1 MKIFSRLFRIILIG
15 FAAAALGLRAGADV
29 TLPHF
34 FGDNM
39 VLQQGQ
45 HVPVWGWAAPGEEV
59 TVEFAGQSRS
69 TTADKA
75 GNWKVRLNPLAVSA
89 APADLIV
96 AGANRIVLTN
106 ILVGEV
112 WLCSGQSNMEKPIG
126 AQRGQKPV
134 FNYEQELATGDNF
147 PQIRLFKVGIALAA
161 TPQKDAKGEWNVC
174 SSNSLE
180 TLKFSAAAYFFGR
193 EITRELHE
201 PVGLIESSWGGTRI
215 EPWTPPAGFKSV
227 RGLADFAKPLG
238 TNRLRNTTP
247 MAIYNAMIAPLATF
261 AIRGALWYQGESN
274 CMGDQPDGAIYTS
287 KMEAL
292 IRGWRKAWDEGD
304 FPFYYVQIA
313 PFKYYSG
320 RVRRVPYADALPE
333 FWEAQTAALHIRKTG
348 MVVITDLVD
357 NLNDIHPR
365 DKQDV
370 GKRLAL
376 LALANTYGRTGTVCS
391 GPIFKRMKVRG
402 NEAVL
407 YFDDVDGGLVSKDN
421 KPLDWFTIAG
431 ADKKFVPA
439 AAAIQGDTVVVSSPA
454 VQKPVAVRFA
464 WSEMA
469 EPNFF
474 NQAGLPATPFRT
486 DAEH

>member
-1 MKIFSRLFRIILIG
+1 MTIFSRLFRILLGG
-15 FAAAALGLRAGADV
+15 FAVTTLGLRAGADV
-29 TLPHF
+29 TLPHC

-45 HVPVWGWAAPGEEV
+45 RVPVWGWAAPRERV

-69 TTADKA
+69 ATADKA
-75 GNWKVRLNPLAVSA
+75 GDWKVRLQPLAVSA

-106 ILVGEV
+106 VLVGEV

-134 FNYEQELATGDNF
+134 FNYEQELATGNDF

-161 TPQKDAKGEWNVC
+161 TPEKDVKGDWNVC

-180 TLKFSAAAYFFGR
+180 TIKFSAAAFFFGR
-193 EITRELHE
+193 ELTRELNE
-201 PVGLIESSWGGTRI
+201 PVGLIESSWGGTPI

-274 CMGDQPDGAIYTS
+274 CMGDKPDGPIYTD

-304 FPFYYVQIA
+304 FRFYYVQIA

-333 FWEAQTAALHIRKTG
+333 FWEAQTAALHVRKTG

-357 NLNDIHPR
+357 NLDDIHPR
-365 DKQDV
+365 AKQEV

-376 LALANTYGRTGTVCS
+376 VALANTYGRTGVVCS
-391 GPIFKRMKVRG
+391 GPMFKRMKVRD

-407 YFDDVDGGLVSKDN
+407 YFDHVDGGLVSKDGQ
-421 KPLDWFTIAG
+421 PLDWFTIAG

-439 AAAIQGDTVVVSSPA
+439 AAAIEGDTVVVSSPE
-454 VQKPVAVRFA
+454 VQRPVAVRFA
-464 WSEMA
+464 WSEIA

-474 NQAGLPATPFRT
+474 NRPGWPAAPFRT
-486 DAEH
+486 DAER